1 MHNKLK
7 KIDLIK
13 RLSKKTGY
21 SNNYSKKLLEDFL
34 KILTDQ
40 IVLGDFNLKNVGVF
54 KIIHKN
60 ERIGRNPK
68 TKKEYIISSRKVV
81 IFNPSRKITNNLKKL
96 I

>member
-1 MHNKLK
+1 MK
-7 KIDLIK
+7 KINLIK
-13 RLSKKTGY
+13 RLSEKTGY
-21 SNNYSKKLLEDFL
+21 SKNYSKKLLEDFL

-68 TKKEYIISSRKVV
+68 TKKEYIISSRKAV

>member
-1 MHNKLK
+1 MK

-21 SNNYSKKLLEDFL
+21 SKNYSKKLLEDFL

>member
-1 MHNKLK
+1 MK

>member
-1 MHNKLK
+1 MK
-7 KIDLIK
+7 KINLIK
-13 RLSKKTGY
+13 RLSEKTGY
-21 SNNYSKKLLEDFL
+21 SKNYSKKLLEDFL

-40 IVLGDFNLKNVGVF
+40 IVLGGFNLKNVGVF

>member
-1 MHNKLK
+1 MK

-21 SNNYSKKLLEDFL
+21 SKNYSKKLLEDFL

-54 KIIHKN
+54 KIFHKN

-68 TKKEYIISSRKVV
+68 TKKEYIISSRKAV

>member
-1 MHNKLK
+1 MK

-21 SNNYSKKLLEDFL
+21 SKNYSKKLLEDFL

-68 TKKEYIISSRKVV
+68 TKKEYIISSRKAV

>member
-1 MHNKLK
+1 M
-7 KIDLIK
+7 IK

-21 SNNYSKKLLEDFL
+21 SKNYSKKLLEDFL
-34 KILTDQ
+34 KILTDR